1 MPNLIHISR
10 GCGKLDAIN
19 SISTNTQTNPFCIK
33 QFNNKKSNSICTK
46 CYSYKSL
53 NGYRKNMIPALQRNS
68 DLLATRILAAEE
80 IPQINAVNFR
90 FSSHGELIN
99 QKHLINLVNIAR
111 ANPQTNFALWSKR
124 NDIIKKYFDK
134 NVKPENLILIYS
146 NSKLN
151 KPMNKPPKYFDKTFN
166 NVIKLSYKDY
176 FKKYTM
182 FIDKKHID
190 NTLKRNI
197 KKQYDIYKNDF
208 NKMNNVNCY
217 EKCIDCLKCY
227 TKNNIKTIIE
237 RAK

>member
-1 MPNLIHISR
+1 MTFPKLHISK
-10 GCGKLDAIN
+10 GSFKLDKIDN
-19 SISTNTQTNPFCIK
+19 ISTNTLTNDYCIK
-33 QFNNKKSNSICTK
+33 QNKKDNIICK
-46 CYSYKSL
+46 VCYSFKGLNFRKS
-53 NGYRKNMIPALQRNS
+53 MIPLLQNNS
-68 DLLATRILAAEE
+68 DLLSKNIIDEKFLP
-80 IPQINAVNFR
+80 IIYNIYFR
-90 FSSHGELIN
+90 FNSHGEIINEIHLQNLIN
-99 QKHLINLVNIAR
+99 IVNKNKHC
-111 ANPQTNFALWSKR
+111 NFALWSKR

-182 FIDKKHID
+182 FIDKKDID
-190 NTLKRNI
+190 KNFKSNI